1 MKEIYITD
9 KTFERCGDL
18 AKGEYENCTFDNC
31 DFSESD
37 FSEYKFI
44 DCAFK
49 ECNLSLMKINRT
61 SFQNANFIH
70 CKMLGLR
77 FDTCNEFGLSISF
90 ESCQL
95 NHSSFYKTKI
105 KKIFFKNSHL
115 QEADFTETDFTDSVF
130 DNCDMERA
138 TFDQTL
144 LEKVDFRTSI
154 NYSIDPELNRIKKA
168 KFSIFGVVGLLDK
181 YDIEIEHSS

>member
-1 MKEIYITD
+1 
-9 KTFERCGDL
+9 
-18 AKGEYENCTFDNC
+18 
-31 DFSESD
+31 
-37 FSEYKFI
+37 
-44 DCAFK
+44 
-49 ECNLSLMKINRT
+49 
-61 SFQNANFIH
+61 
-70 CKMLGLR
+70 MLGLR

-105 KKIFFKNSHL
+105 KKTFFKNSHL
-115 QEADFTETDFTDSVF
+115 QEADFTETDLTDSVF

-181 YDIEIEHSS
+181 YDIEIEH